1 MASAGFDCQLLIWDL
16 EEETVALEMES
27 LPQPVRQNN
36 TYLQYKTTHTLYGK
50 HIICKFSVYIF
61 STVTGNGMESRW

>member
-27 LPQPVRQNN
+27 LPQPVRLNN
-36 TYLQYKTTHTLYGK
+36 TYLQYTRLFILCMETINPYFTYCHVFT
-50 HIICKFSVYIF
+50 SVSI
-61 STVTGNGMESRW
+61 N

>member
-27 LPQPVRQNN
+27 LPQPVRLNN
-36 TYLQYKTTHTLYGK
+36 TYLQYTRLLIFVCPYFTYCHVFT
-50 HIICKFSVYIF
+50 SVSI
-61 STVTGNGMESRW
+61 N

>member
-27 LPQPVRQNN
+27 LPQPVRLNN
-36 TYLQYKTTHTLYGK
+36 TYLQYKTTHTLYGNHK
-50 HIICKFSVYIF
+50 PLLYLLSCLHQCQQQLTILC
-61 STVTGNGMESRW
+61 